1 MGLRVWGF
9 VAVVGLAGAACAHS
23 PARSKDRAARMRTF
37 ELVWARV
44 RDKHYDPNMNGVDW
58 GRVKRE
64 YAPRVKQA
72 RSDKE
77 FYSLL
82 ERMLGELKQSHF
94 GVIPPDAAQF
104 ESEEVSW
111 EWGEPGL
118 VIQLVEGRPVVTEV
132 PKGSPA
138 EKSGIRAGFVVT
150 SIRGK
155 SLDAVLARLKVR
167 HRREMDLRTA
177 FLIETLRLLHGPLE
191 RKVGIRFLNGDDR
204 PGAVEVGRKR
214 FGGELVEL
222 GEMPPMYAEMESRR
236 LEGGAGYVRFNVF
249 MMPLLGRIRDAIT
262 SMRDAPGIVLDLRRN
277 PGGVGMMATPIAGMF
292 VDKQISLGTMKMR
305 EGEMYFPVFPSERP
319 YRGPLAILTDEL
331 SASTSEIL
339 AAGLQEAG
347 RAVVV
352 GRPTPGMALPS
363 VVERLP
369 GGVRLQYA
377 VADFRTPK
385 GKLLEGRGVIPDI
398 PVELRRAE
406 LLAGKDPILEAAVA
420 YILGRNP

>member
-1 MGLRVWGF
+1 MRVWAF
-9 VAVVGLAGAACAHS
+9 IAVVGLVGAACAHS
-23 PARSKDRAARMRTF
+23 PARGMDRVARMRTF
-37 ELVWARV
+37 EAVWSRV
-44 RDKHYDPNMNGVDW
+44 RDKHYDPKLNGVDW

-64 YAPRVKQA
+64 YAPRMRQT

-77 FYSLL
+77 FYALL

-94 GVIPPDAAQF
+94 QVFPPDAAQF
-104 ESEEVSW
+104 EPDEMSG
-111 EWGEPGL
+111 EWGEPGV
-118 VIQLVEGRPVVTEV
+118 VIQLVEGRPLVTEV
-132 PKGSPA
+132 AKGSPA
-138 EKSGIRAGFVVT
+138 EKGGIRTGFAVT
-150 SIRGK
+150 AIRGK
-155 SLDAVLARLKVR
+155 SLAAVLTRLKAL
-167 HRREMDLRTA
+167 HRRDVDLRTT
-177 FLIETLRLLHGPLE
+177 FLMETMRLLYGPLE

-236 LEGGAGYVRFNVF
+236 LEGGIGYVRFNVF
-249 MMPLLGRIRDAIT
+249 MMPLLGRIRDAIA
-262 SMRDAPGIVLDLRRN
+262 SMRDAPGIVLDMRRN

-305 EGEMYFPVFPSERP
+305 EGEMYFPVFPVAKP
-319 YRGPLAILTDEL
+319 YKGPVAILTDEL
-331 SASTSEIL
+331 SASTSEIM
-339 AAGLQEAG
+339 AAGMQEAG

-398 PVELRRAE
+398 PVELRRTD

-420 YILGRNP
+420 HIRGRNP